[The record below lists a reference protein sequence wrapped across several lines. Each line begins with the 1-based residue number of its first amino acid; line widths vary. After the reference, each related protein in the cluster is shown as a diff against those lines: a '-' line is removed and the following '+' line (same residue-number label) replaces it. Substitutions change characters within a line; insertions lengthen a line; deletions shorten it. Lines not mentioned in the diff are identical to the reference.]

1 MSTAKAASSTS
12 RSITTFIWLGVLAQM
27 IWGAYPVT
35 AKRAMMEV
43 PKFSLLFFATFAT
56 MLAGLVLIHYTEERP
71 WRQVFSLMFRTKA
84 LWGLAFFVIA
94 RSVSNLLAV
103 SMTRATWVQLIY
115 LMTPF
120 MVAILGSLFF
130 GTRTPRYTYRA
141 LLISTL
147 GAAMVLIEDW
157 SDILAGFTPKDGWGL
172 LIATFSMTSLAT
184 YFLMIRRN
192 RQGNI
197 GRGMILFQQ
206 SLVMTSTYLV
216 LTLVTGEDW
225 GRWATASPQGWL
237 AAIAIITIIQIGGNT
252 SQITAIGGASP
263 ALITSLMPLRLISA
277 LILGWLI
284 LGEQLH
290 TVWQWSGALI
300 VLVTVSVYLW
310 LQSRDAFKSALG

>member
-1 MSTAKAASSTS
+1 MTPTAKAVPQPS
-12 RSITTFIWLGVLAQM
+12 RSIATYIWLGMMAQM

-35 AKRAMMEV
+35 AKRAMLEV

-56 MLAGLVLIHYTEERP
+56 MLAGLWLMYRTEKRSWQEAFA
-71 WRQVFSLMFRTKA
+71 VMLRTKS

-94 RSVSNLLAV
+94 RSVSNILAV
-103 SMTRATWVQLIY
+103 EMTRATWVQLIY

-120 MVAILGSLFF
+120 MVAILGSLVF
-130 GTRTPRYTYRA
+130 GIRTPRYTYRA
-141 LLISTL
+141 LLLSSF

-157 SDILAGFTPKDGWGL
+157 SHIFARFSAKDGWGL
-172 LIATFSMTSLAT
+172 LIATFSMMSLAT

-192 RQGNI
+192 RQGDI

-225 GRWATASPQGWL
+225 GRWMTASPQGWMY
-237 AAIAIITIIQIGGNT
+237 AISIITIIQIGGN
-252 SQITAIGGASP
+252 SLQITAIGGASP

-284 LGEQLH
+284 LGEHLT
-290 TVWQWSGALI
+290 TVWQWAGAII
-300 VLVTVSVYLW
+300 VLVTVSGYLW
-310 LQSRDAFKSALG
+310 LQSRDSFSSAL